1 MQFMKKYVLS
11 RHALI
16 LLVISVAFISLIV
29 GACSS
34 QDVSTNQSP
43 MGTQADQSNSTPC
56 LTSRE
61 AMNSVGKT
69 VCVEFFVGNPSQIKG
84 EVFLNEMADY
94 TKGFQAVI
102 LPDSVSKFDNP
113 VSQYRAKTIRVSGLI
128 VEYDGHPGIIVS
140 APSDITV
147 VK

>member
-1 MQFMKKYVLS
+1 MKKYIFS

-16 LLVISVAFISLIV
+16 LLVISVVFVFLSA

-34 QDVSTNQSP
+34 QDENANQPPVSTQ
-43 MGTQADQSNSTPC
+43 TDQSNAIPC

-69 VCVEFFVGNPSQIKG
+69 ACVEFYVGNPSQFKK

-102 LPDSVSKFDNP
+102 LPESLGNFNDP
-113 VSQYRAKTIRVSGLI
+113 VSQYRNKTVRVSGLI

-140 APSDITV
+140 SQSDITV
-147 VK
+147 VR

>member
-1 MQFMKKYVLS
+1 MKKYILN
-11 RHALI
+11 RHTLI
-16 LLVISVAFISLIV
+16 LLFISLV
-29 GACSS
+29 FVPLSAGACSS
-34 QDVSTNQSP
+34 QDLNANQPPVS
-43 MGTQADQSNSTPC
+43 TQADQSNAMPC

-69 VCVEFFVGNPSQIKG
+69 ACVEFFVGNPSQFKK

-102 LPDSVSKFDNP
+102 LTDSLGNFNDP
-113 VSQYRAKTIRVSGLI
+113 VSQYRNKTVRVSGLI

-140 APSDITV
+140 SQSDITV
-147 VK
+147 VR

>member
-1 MQFMKKYVLS
+1 MKKQIFGQ
-11 RHALI
+11 HILI
-16 LLVISVAFISLIV
+16 LLVISLVFVSLIV

-34 QDVSTNQSP
+34 QDVNTNQTP
-43 MGTQADQSNSTPC
+43 VGTQADQSNAIPC
-56 LTSRE
+56 LTSQE

-69 VCVEFFVGNPSQIKG
+69 TCVEFFVGNPSQFKG
-84 EVFLNEMADY
+84 EVFLNERADY

-102 LPDSVSKFDNP
+102 LADSLKNFNDP
-113 VSQYRAKTIRVSGLI
+113 VSQYRSKTIRVSGLI
-128 VEYDGHPGIIVS
+128 VEYDGHPGIIVN